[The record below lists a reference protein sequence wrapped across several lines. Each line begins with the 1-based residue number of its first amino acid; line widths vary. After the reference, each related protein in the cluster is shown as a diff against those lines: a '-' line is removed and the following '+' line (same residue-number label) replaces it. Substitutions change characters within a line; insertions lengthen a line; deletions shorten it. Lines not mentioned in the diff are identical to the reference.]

1 MNKSKAYVLSVIVFI
16 ASVVYLLFYCIGNF
30 TRINETTEDN
40 NNTITP
46 QFVNTEETVISD
58 ACVTGTTA
66 PETSKGTSVVTE
78 E

>member
-1 MNKSKAYVLSVIVFI
+1 MNKSKSYILSVIVFI
-16 ASVVYLLFYCIGNF
+16 ASVVYLLFYCASNL
-30 TRINETTEDN
+30 TRINETSED

-46 QFVNTEETVISD
+46 QFVNTEEAVISD
-58 ACVTGTTA
+58 TYVTGTTA